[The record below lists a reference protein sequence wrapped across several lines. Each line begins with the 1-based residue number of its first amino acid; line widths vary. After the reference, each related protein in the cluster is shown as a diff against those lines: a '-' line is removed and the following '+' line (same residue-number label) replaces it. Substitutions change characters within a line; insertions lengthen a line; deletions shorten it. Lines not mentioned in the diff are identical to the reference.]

1 MMGESVFTV
10 NWDEI
15 PWYSKLE
22 LAEHQLERAIT
33 LFLDEK
39 DYISSITLAGASEE
53 ILGKLLIK
61 NGQEHELKGLEN
73 AFALEYGQGWEEH
86 KTWLTY
92 DANYYRDNLKH
103 LEPKPPKGDL
113 PEEAN
118 IDSIPIYPE
127 AAIKMIDRAL
137 VNYWKV
143 TGKQSKNMIRYYNV
157 RG

>member
-1 MMGESVFTV
+1 MSESIFTV
-10 NWDEI
+10 NWDEM

-22 LAEHQLERAIT
+22 LAEHQLDRAIT

-39 DYISSITLAGASEE
+39 DYISSITLAGAGEE
-53 ILGKLLIK
+53 ILGNLLKK
-61 NGQEHELKGLEN
+61 NGQEYEMEGLKN

-86 KTWLTY
+86 EKWLIY
-92 DANYYRDNLKH
+92 YLNYYRDNLKH
-103 LEPKPPKGDL
+103 LESKPPKGGS
-113 PEEAN
+113 PEETS